1 MVVKY
6 KVSDVARDFK
16 VSNKD
21 IIKLL
26 EERFGTAKKAVTAL
40 TDEELN
46 VIMEHFTRKAEVKSF
61 DEYFAMANK
70 PREEKKERIEL
81 ISFDSKL
88 QTMIIFASCT
98 CMKTESLP
106 DKIFRASCQSETAM
120 KLPSWIFTSI
130 ERQNRVRF
138 AASIP
143 LSEAN
148 NEWRLESNRKALPK

>member
-1 MVVKY
+1 MVMDVMRWIHE
-6 KVSDVARDFK
+6 VSFPK
-16 VSNKD
+16 
-21 IIKLL
+21 
-26 EERFGTAKKAVTAL
+26 T
-40 TDEELN
+40 
-46 VIMEHFTRKAEVKSF
+46 FTHTREAACFLQDWIRSFMVEV
-61 DEYFAMANK
+61 MTRRK

-120 KLPSWIFTSI
+120 KLPSWILTSI